1 MKEIKFADRSSI
13 EFVEEGS
20 KLAPKFNR
28 DGVIPVVVTESKSD
42 LVLMLG
48 YMNKEA
54 LDKSILTREA
64 HYWSRSREALWKKGE
79 SSGMVHK
86 IDDILIDDDQDS
98 VWLKVTIQGLGASC
112 HVGYKSC
119 FYRSV
124 ESVDN
129 GKLTSALLKNKR
141 YLILKL
147 FIQDL
152 KTLLNYKERAR
163 IHLALKHPR
172 LGVGCFS

>member
-1 MKEIKFADRSSI
+1 M
-13 EFVEEGS
+13 
-20 KLAPKFNR
+20 
-28 DGVIPVVVTESKSD
+28 
-42 LVLMLG
+42 
-48 YMNKEA
+48 
-54 LDKSILTREA
+54 
-64 HYWSRSREALWKKGE
+64 WKKGE

-129 GKLTSALLKNKR
+129 GQVNLSFTEKQKIFDPEIVYPGFENPTKL
-141 YLILKL
+141 
-147 FIQDL
+147 
-152 KTLLNYKERAR
+152 
-163 IHLALKHPR
+163 
-172 LGVGCFS
+172 